1 MAMLF
6 ETLINELEGLER
18 SGALSG
24 SSRSSKCPRNYGQS
38 HGYPMRNHPYAA
50 FFPFGLS
57 MDVENSDSESQSETE
72 QQQQQTE
79 KSTVDS
85 SKCAKQDAKQHI
97 QQQQQKPKFAKLQ
110 KQCQRKY
117 VPTKSPAVDFI
128 ETERNYNIAVELPGV
143 SKDSIDI
150 ELENGI
156 LTVSTGETVA
166 TKVEQNLAPAA
177 SIENSMDIEKD
188 QQQVQEDHNDS
199 SSDSSAVLING
210 NDDVNVE
217 SLVDKEDAFSSND
230 VEAENLAKAFGEKRK
245 RQEKMDTNSNISS
258 NSKDYV
264 YRHIER
270 GTRKYKRSF
279 KLDKRVSSQSI
290 TASYE
295 NGVLQLTIAKPIKKL
310 PERISIM

>member
-24 SSRSSKCPRNYGQS
+24 CSNNSRSSSKCPRNYGQS

-50 FFPFGLS
+50 FFPFDLS
-57 MDVENSDSESQSETE
+57 MDVESSDSESQSETE
-72 QQQQQTE
+72 QQQQPE
-79 KSTVDS
+79 KSTADS
-85 SKCAKQDAKQHI
+85 SKCAKQDAK
-97 QQQQQKPKFAKLQ
+97 QQKPKFAKLQ

-166 TKVEQNLAPAA
+166 TKVEQILAPVA
-177 SIENSMDIEKD
+177 SPENSMDIEKD
-188 QQQVQEDHNDS
+188 QQQVEEDDNDT
-199 SSDSSAVLING
+199 SSDSSAVLVNG
-210 NDDVNVE
+210 SDDVNVE
-217 SLVDKEDAFSSND
+217 SLVDKEDAFSSDD
-230 VEAENLAKAFGEKRK
+230 VEAENLAKALGKKRK
-245 RQEKMDTNSNISS
+245 QQEKMDTNNNSSSS
-258 NSKDYV
+258 NDYV
-264 YRHIER
+264 HKHIER
-270 GTRKYKRSF
+270 GVRRYKRSF

-295 NGVLQLTIAKPIKKL
+295 NGVLQLTIAKPIKKS